1 MKLAQLKFL
10 PAVAALAMLCAADS
24 AQAGAYGYSYDN
36 IFGLVI
42 TNPTGSIT
50 VASSSNISRGTATLN
65 GASVIRGGSG
75 IADTPQAALGAVTKG
90 ENDFSQQGASST
102 YSRGDSQIVST
113 QFPSFPPGATSTQA
127 VNVAEAHLA
136 NAGSA
141 DASGRNG
148 SNTGFS
154 VNFVVGSPSAT
165 LAFNFLAHPF
175 MQVFLSSD
183 IGIGSSSTANLVFSF
198 TITDAAGHT
207 MFNWAPDGV
216 VGTGIMGGT
225 ETADAA
231 DLNTNLST
239 NFLTRGNLATYD
251 PTGCGT
257 PTGTG
262 VSTACGGFYAAVS
275 NPLLAGTYTLT
286 LNAVESVD
294 LVKVLAVPEPATLAL
309 LGLGLAGLC
318 YASRRTISV

>member
-1 MKLAQLKFL
+1 MK
-10 PAVAALAMLCAADS
+10 AALATVWTAVRPKDRAQTLLTGKQTTRGIPNETASTQTAPGSSCTGHAGCRRQR
-24 AQAGAYGYSYDN
+24 QAGAYGYSYDN

-75 IADTPQAALGAVTKG
+75 ISDTPQAALGTVTKG
-90 ENDFSQQGASST
+90 ENDFSQQGASGI

-113 QFPSFPPGATSTQA
+113 QFPSFPPGAASTQA

-136 NAGSA
+136 DAGSA

-175 MQVFLSSD
+175 MQVFLNSD

-207 MFNWAPDGV
+207 MFNWAQDHRLKRQ
-216 VGTGIMGGT
+216 
-225 ETADAA
+225 A
-231 DLNTNLST
+231 
-239 NFLTRGNLATYD
+239 
-251 PTGCGT
+251 
-257 PTGTG
+257 TGTRRTPR
-262 VSTACGGFYAAVS
+262 S
-275 NPLLAGTYTLT
+275 P
-286 LNAVESVD
+286 
-294 LVKVLAVPEPATLAL
+294 
-309 LGLGLAGLC
+309 GLAFNGALSAFFTPAPSAPQKTEPC
-318 YASRRTISV
+318 IS